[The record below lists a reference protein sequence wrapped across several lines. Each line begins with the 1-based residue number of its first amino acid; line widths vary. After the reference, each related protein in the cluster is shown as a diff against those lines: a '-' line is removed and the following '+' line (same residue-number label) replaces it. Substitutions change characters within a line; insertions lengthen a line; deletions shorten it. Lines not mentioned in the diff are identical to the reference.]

1 MDYVYSANEGL
12 VLNEVQGGRVFMQR
26 GDVWFADDP
35 FVQARPELFSS
46 SPTLVHSTVGRDTPE
61 ATPVEVT
68 APKRARR
75 A

>member
-35 FVQARPELFSS
+35 FVLGRPDLFSA
-46 SPTLVHSTVGRDTPE
+46 SPTLVHSTVGRDTPPS
-61 ATPVEVT
+61 TPVQRV
-68 APKRARR
+68 AAKPGKRA
-75 A
+75 